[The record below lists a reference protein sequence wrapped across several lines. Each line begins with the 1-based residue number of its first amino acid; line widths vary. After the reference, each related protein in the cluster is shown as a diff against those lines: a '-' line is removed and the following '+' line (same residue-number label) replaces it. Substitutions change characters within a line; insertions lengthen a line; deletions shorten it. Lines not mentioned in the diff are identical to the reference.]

1 MQSFILSCLTRSMFL
16 GALAGATLFGFCGVG
31 GEAIASSFKAVT
43 PQEFAAQP
51 KNTDALATINSD
63 HWTFKSLKTLA
74 QRYGCVISA
83 SGMYFQPSNTP
94 SRYEMAAAVNECLD
108 QIADRFYTADDQV
121 AAQTLFKEFK
131 KEVEILRGRR
141 ERLENR
147 TATLESQQV
156 SPTTKLFV
164 SPVIYSQFPGLQP
177 THWAFQAAQSL
188 SQRYRC
194 VPYAPNTLSRKG
206 GTMSRYE
213 MAVFLNTCFNLIGHR
228 FANQK
233 DLKTAQTLQK
243 EFNTEITAHKKN
255 RADSLKAPVTLE
267 SQQFSTN
274 TKIEGEAITTKDR
287 VDSLNTRAATLEL
300 QQFSPT
306 TKFQGQ
312 AIVTIQGGG
321 FR

>member
-1 MQSFILSCLTRSMFL
+1 MMKSFILSCLTRSVFL
-16 GALAGATLFGFCGVG
+16 GALAGATLVGFYD
-31 GEAIASSFKAVT
+31 EERIAIAS
-43 PQEFAAQP
+43 PQESAAQP
-51 KNTDALATINSD
+51 QNTDDALATINSD

-74 QRYGCVISA
+74 ERYGCVISA
-83 SGMYFQPSNTP
+83 SGMYFPPSSTP

-131 KEVEILRGRR
+131 KEVEILRERR

-147 TATLESQQV
+147 TATLESRQV

-194 VPYAPNTLSRKG
+194 VPYAPNVFSGKG
-206 GTMSRYE
+206 GATSRYE
-213 MAVFLNTCFNLIGHR
+213 MAAFLNTCLNRIGHR

-233 DLKTAQTLQK
+233 DLETTKMLQQ
-243 EFNTEITAHKKN
+243 EFNAEIIAHKN
-255 RADSLKAPVTLE
+255 RADVLKSPAILE
-267 SQQFSTN
+267 LQKFSTN

-287 VDSLNTRAATLEL
+287 VDFLNTRAATLEL